1 MSLVVKSVSGTIWT
15 LLDLIFNKAIY
26 FIATLVLARLLGP
39 SEFGLIGMIMVF
51 FTIGTALVDSG
62 LSVSLVRTPNLDD
75 TEYSTIF
82 YMNLA
87 MSLIAYLFVFLT
99 APFVANFYAQPILES
114 LIRIYCLGF
123 IITAL
128 RMIAHA
134 KLVREMNFKKIAI
147 LNIPGNIVGLFVG
160 IWMAMNGFRVWSI
173 VGLYLS
179 TQIVAT
185 LIYWMFI
192 KWRPK
197 LVFSVEK
204 MKYHWSFG
212 YKLMISA
219 QLNTVF
225 DNIYNILIGKLY
237 SVQSLGYYER
247 AYALNNYPVSIL
259 SGIISKVSLPLLSQ
273 IAEDKQRTLKVYRK
287 ILMLSFFISAPLML
301 GALVLAKPLFI
312 LFLGEQWIPA
322 VPFFQIL
329 CLAYMLYP
337 IHSLNINILS
347 VYGKSNLFLKLE
359 IIKKVM
365 ILILVLISVNFGIYG
380 LIWSSVIAS
389 VASLFINTFYS
400 GGLISYYT
408 KDQLKD
414 IMPTLIISIFMAI
427 IMYVTH
433 LFLIDYINLLQIAV
447 PSILGIFSFGLLSYI
462 TKNQSFLNLISA
474 IKTKSINDTSN

>member
-1 MSLVVKSVSGTIWT
+1 MSLVFKSFSGTIWT
-15 LLDLIFNKAIY
+15 LLDIIFNKAIY

-51 FTIGTALVDSG
+51 FTIGTTLVDSG

-75 TEYSTIF
+75 TEYSTVF

-87 MSLIAYLFVFLT
+87 MSLIAYLFVYVL
-99 APFVANFYAQPILES
+99 APFVADFYAQPILKPI
-114 LIRIYCLGF
+114 IRIYCLGF

-128 RMIAHA
+128 RIIAQA

-147 LNIPGNIVGLFVG
+147 LNVPGNIVGLVVG
-160 IWMAMNGFRVWSI
+160 VWMAMNGYKVWSI

-185 LIYWMFI
+185 LMYWIFI
-192 KWRPK
+192 EWKPK
-197 LVFSVEK
+197 FIFSVAK
-204 MKYHWSFG
+204 MKYHYSFG

-225 DNIYNILIGKLY
+225 DNIYNIIIGKLY
-237 SVQSLGYYER
+237 NVQILGYYER
-247 AYALNNYPVSIL
+247 AYTLNNYPVSIL

-273 IAEDKQRTLKVYRK
+273 ISGDKQRTLKVYRK

-312 LFLGEQWIPA
+312 LFLGEKWIPA
-322 VPFFQIL
+322 APFFQIL
-329 CLAYMLYP
+329 CLAYMLFP
-337 IHSLNINILS
+337 IHSLHINILS
-347 VYGKSNLFLKLE
+347 VYGKSNLFLRLE
-359 IIKKVM
+359 IIKKLM
-365 ILILVLISVNFGIYG
+365 GLILVLISVNFGIYG

-389 VASLFINTFYS
+389 VAALFINTFYS
-400 GGLISYYT
+400 GDLISYYT

-414 IMPTLIISIFMAI
+414 IMPTLMISIFMAI
-427 IMYVTH
+427 AMYFVC
-433 LFLIDYINLLQIAV
+433 LLLGDYINIVQIV
-447 PSILGIFSFGLLSYI
+447 VTSMLGLFVFGILSYI
-462 TKNQSFLNLISA
+462 TKNESFFNLIFLL
-474 IKTKSINDTSN
+474 KNKSINDTSN

>member
-15 LLDLIFNKAIY
+15 LLDIIFNKAIY

-39 SEFGLIGMIMVF
+39 NEFGLIGMIMVF
-51 FTIGTALVDSG
+51 FTIGTTLVDSG
-62 LSVSLVRTPNLDD
+62 LSVSLIRTPNLDD
-75 TEYSTIF
+75 AEYSTVF
-82 YMNLA
+82 FMNLA
-87 MSLIAYLFVFLT
+87 MSLIAYLFVFVL
-99 APFVANFYAQPILES
+99 APFVADFYAQPILEP

-128 RMIAHA
+128 RMIAQV

-147 LNIPGNIVGLFVG
+147 LNVPGNIVGLFVG
-160 IWMAMNGFRVWSI
+160 VWMALDGYRVWSI

-185 LIYWMFI
+185 MMYWIFI

-197 LVFSVEK
+197 FIFRFEK
-204 MKYHWSFG
+204 MKYHFSFG

-219 QLNTVF
+219 QLNTIF
-225 DNIYNILIGKLY
+225 DNIYNIIIGKLY

-247 AYALNNYPVSIL
+247 AYTLNNYPVSIL

-273 IAEDKQRTLKVYRK
+273 ISEDKQRTLNVYRK
-287 ILMLSFFISAPLML
+287 IMMLSFFISAPLML

-312 LFLGEQWIPA
+312 LFLGEQWIAA

-359 IIKKVM
+359 IIKKIMVVA
-365 ILILVLISVNFGIYG
+365 LVLITVNFGIYG
-380 LIWSSVIAS
+380 LVWSSVIAS
-389 VASLFINTFYS
+389 VLALFINTYYS
-400 GGLISYYT
+400 GGLILYYT

-414 IMPTLIISIFMAI
+414 ILPTLIISIVMAI
-427 IMYVTH
+427 AMYFAS
-433 LFLIDYINLLQIAV
+433 LLLADYFRIIQIVVPALLGL
-447 PSILGIFSFGLLSYI
+447 SIFACLSYI
-462 TKNQSFLNLISA
+462 TKNESLLNVILLL
-474 IKTKSINDTSN
+474 KKKSIV

>member
-1 MSLVVKSVSGTIWT
+1 LNFKKQSLNATIWT
-15 LLDLIFNKAIY
+15 IIDIIFNKAIF

-39 SEFGLIGMIMVF
+39 NEFGLIGMIMVF
-51 FTIGTALVDSG
+51 FTIGTTLVDSG
-62 LSVSLVRTPNLDD
+62 LSVSLIRTANPDD
-75 TEYSTIF
+75 AEYSTIF
-82 YMNLA
+82 YMNLV
-87 MSLIAYLFVFLT
+87 MSLIAYLFIFIA
-99 APFVANFYAQPILES
+99 APFVADFYAQPILKS

-123 IITAL
+123 IITAM
-128 RMIAHA
+128 RMIAQTM
-134 KLVREMNFKKIAI
+134 LIREMNFKKIAI
-147 LNIPGNIVGLFVG
+147 LNIPGNIVGLIIGV
-160 IWMAMNGFRVWSI
+160 WMAMNEYKVWSI

-185 LIYWMFI
+185 MMYWIFI

-197 LVFSVEK
+197 IVFSIEK
-204 MKYHWSFG
+204 MKYHWNFG

-225 DNIYNILIGKLY
+225 DNIYNILIGKFY

-247 AYALNNYPVSIL
+247 AYTFNNYPVSIL

-273 IAEDKQRTLKVYRK
+273 ISEDKQRTLQVYRK
-287 ILMLSFFISAPLML
+287 ILMLSFYISAPLML
-301 GALVLAKPLFI
+301 GALVVAKPLFS
-312 LFLGEQWIPA
+312 LVLGEQWIPA

-329 CLAYMLYP
+329 CLAYMLHP

-365 ILILVLISVNFGIYG
+365 VLVLVLVTFNFGIYG
-380 LIWSSVIAS
+380 LVWSSVIGSFA
-389 VASLFINTFYS
+389 ALFINTFYT
-400 GGLISYYT
+400 GGLILYYT

-414 IMPTLIISIFMAI
+414 LIPTLIISTFMAI
-427 IMYVTH
+427 IMYITH
-433 LFLIDYINLLQIAV
+433 LLLIDYISLLQIAV

-462 TKNQSFLNLISA
+462 TKNESFFNLISL

>member
-1 MSLVVKSVSGTIWT
+1 LSLVVKSVSGTIWT
-15 LLDLIFNKAIY
+15 LLDIIFNKAIY

-75 TEYSTIF
+75 VEYSTIF

-87 MSLIAYLFVFLT
+87 MSLIAYLFVFLL
-99 APFVANFYAQPILES
+99 APFVADFYTQPILKS

-128 RMIAHA
+128 RMIAQA
-134 KLVREMNFKKIAI
+134 KLVIEMNFKKIAI
-147 LNIPGNIVGLFVG
+147 LNIPGNIIGLFVG
-160 IWMAMNGFRVWSI
+160 VWMAINGFRVWSI

-179 TQIVAT
+179 TQIAAT
-185 LIYWMFI
+185 LMYWIFI

-197 LVFSVEK
+197 LIFSVEK
-204 MKYHWSFG
+204 MKHHWSFG

-247 AYALNNYPVSIL
+247 AYTLNNYPVSIL

-273 IAEDKQRTLKVYRK
+273 ISEDKQRTLKVYRK

-312 LFLGEQWIPA
+312 LFLGEQWLPA

-365 ILILVLISVNFGIYG
+365 VVVLVLVTVNFGIYG
-380 LIWSSVIAS
+380 LVLSSVIAS
-389 VASLFINTFYS
+389 VAALFINTYYS
-400 GGLISYYT
+400 GGLILYYT

-414 IMPTLIISIFMAI
+414 ILPTLIISIFMAI
-427 IMYVTH
+427 VMYFVSV
-433 LFLIDYINLLQIAV
+433 FLADYVSIVQIIV
-447 PSILGIFSFGLLSYI
+447 PATVGVSVFAFLSYI
-462 TKNQSFLNLISA
+462 TKNESLYNAISL
-474 IKTKSINDTSN
+474 IKTKRYNDTSN

>member
-1 MSLVVKSVSGTIWT
+1 LNFKKQSLNATIWT
-15 LLDLIFNKAIY
+15 IIDIVFNKAIF

-39 SEFGLIGMIMVF
+39 NEFGLIGMIMVF
-51 FTIGTALVDSG
+51 FTIGTTLVDSG
-62 LSVSLVRTPNLDD
+62 LSVSLIRTANPDEA
-75 TEYSTIF
+75 EYSTIF
-82 YMNLA
+82 YMNLV
-87 MSLIAYLFVFLT
+87 MSLIAYLFIFIA
-99 APFVANFYAQPILES
+99 APFVADFYAQPILKS

-123 IITAL
+123 IITAM
-128 RMIAHA
+128 RMIAQTM
-134 KLVREMNFKKIAI
+134 LIREMNFKKIAI
-147 LNIPGNIVGLFVG
+147 LNIPGNIVGLIIGV
-160 IWMAMNGFRVWSI
+160 WMAMNEYKVWSI
-173 VGLYLS
+173 VGLYLT

-185 LIYWMFI
+185 MMYWIFI

-197 LVFSVEK
+197 IVFSIEK
-204 MKYHWSFG
+204 MKSHWNFG

-219 QLNTVF
+219 QLNTIF
-225 DNIYNILIGKLY
+225 DNIYNILIGKFY

-247 AYALNNYPVSIL
+247 AYTFNNYPVSIL

-273 IAEDKQRTLKVYRK
+273 ISEDKQRTLRVYRK
-287 ILMLSFFISAPLML
+287 ILMLSFYISAPLML

-329 CLAYMLYP
+329 CLAYMLHP

-365 ILILVLISVNFGIYG
+365 VLVLVLVTFNFGIYG
-380 LIWSSVIAS
+380 LVWSSVIGSFA
-389 VASLFINTFYS
+389 ALFINTFYT
-400 GGLISYYT
+400 GGLILYYA

-414 IMPTLIISIFMAI
+414 LIPTLIISIFMAI
-427 IMYVTH
+427 IMYIIH
-433 LFLIDYINLLQIAV
+433 LLLISYINLIQIAV
-447 PSILGIFSFGLLSYI
+447 PSILGIFFFGLLSYM
-462 TKNQSFLNLISA
+462 TKNESFFNLISL

>member
-15 LLDLIFNKAIY
+15 LLDIIFNKAIY

-39 SEFGLIGMIMVF
+39 NEFGLIGMIMVF
-51 FTIGTALVDSG
+51 FTIGTTLVDSG
-62 LSVSLVRTPNLDD
+62 LSVSLIRTPNLDD
-75 TEYSTIF
+75 AEYSTVF
-82 YMNLA
+82 FMNLA
-87 MSLIAYLFVFLT
+87 MSLIAYLFVFVL
-99 APFVANFYAQPILES
+99 APFVADFYAQPILEP

-128 RMIAHA
+128 RMIAQA

-147 LNIPGNIVGLFVG
+147 LNVPGNIVGLFVG
-160 IWMAMNGFRVWSI
+160 VWMALDGYRVWSI

-185 LIYWMFI
+185 MMYWIFI

-197 LVFSVEK
+197 FIFRVEK
-204 MKYHWSFG
+204 MKYHFSFG

-219 QLNTVF
+219 QLNTIF
-225 DNIYNILIGKLY
+225 DNIYNIIIGKLY

-247 AYALNNYPVSIL
+247 AYTLNNYPVSIL

-273 IAEDKQRTLKVYRK
+273 ISDDKQRTLNVYRK
-287 ILMLSFFISAPLML
+287 IMMLSFFISAPLML

-312 LFLGEQWIPA
+312 LFLGEQWIAA

-359 IIKKVM
+359 IIKKIMVVA
-365 ILILVLISVNFGIYG
+365 LVLITVNFGIYG
-380 LIWSSVIAS
+380 LVWSSVIAS
-389 VASLFINTFYS
+389 VLALFINTYYS
-400 GGLISYYT
+400 GGLILYYT

-414 IMPTLIISIFMAI
+414 ILPTLIISIVMAI
-427 IMYVTH
+427 AMYFAS
-433 LFLIDYINLLQIAV
+433 LLLADYFRIIQIVVPALLGL
-447 PSILGIFSFGLLSYI
+447 SIFASLSYI
-462 TKNQSFLNLISA
+462 TKNESFFNIIFLI
-474 IKTKSINDTSN
+474 KNKKLNDTSY